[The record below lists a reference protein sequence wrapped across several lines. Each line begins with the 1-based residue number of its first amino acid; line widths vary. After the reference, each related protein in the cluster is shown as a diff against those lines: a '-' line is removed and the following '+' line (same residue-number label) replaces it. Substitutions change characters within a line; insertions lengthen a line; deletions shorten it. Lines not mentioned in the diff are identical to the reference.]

1 MNYYENKKI
10 NQMESNILKLEKALQ
25 GIGKNAEYKKKYAV
39 KVNDD
44 SLNML
49 RETKKLRRNW
59 I

>member
-1 MNYYENKKI
+1 MKTQKI

-25 GIGKNAEYKKKYAV
+25 GIGKNAEYKKKYAS
-39 KVNDD
+39 KVNGD

-59 I
+59 IQ

>member
-1 MNYYENKKI
+1 MKTKKI
-10 NQMESNILKLEKALQ
+10 NQMESNILTLEKALQ
-25 GIGKNAEYKKKYAV
+25 GIGKNAEYKKKYAS
-39 KVNDD
+39 KVNGD

>member
-1 MNYYENKKI
+1 
-10 NQMESNILKLEKALQ
+10 MESNILKLEKALQ